1 LARVSKQL
9 ICPVCGQVMATAV
22 WRTLRGLQ
30 ITMPD
35 GWVLQ
40 PENDALLL
48 QIAQQHLASA
58 APDDGP
64 EAQRRLDLILRN
76 AGDRFYDIK
85 CPQGHYTLKTAPEI
99 TKAIRT
105 TAGDQVTL
113 A

>member
-9 ICPVCGQVMATAV
+9 ICPVCGQVMATAL
-22 WRTLRGLQ
+22 WRALRGLQ
-30 ITMPD
+30 ITMPG
-35 GWVLQ
+35 GWVLM
-40 PENDALLL
+40 PGNDALLL

-58 APDDGP
+58 AADDRP

-85 CPQGHYTLKTAPEI
+85 CPRGHYTLKTAPEI

-113 A
+113 S

>member
-1 LARVSKQL
+1 
-9 ICPVCGQVMATAV
+9 MATAV
-22 WRTLRGLQ
+22 WRTLRGME

-48 QIAQQHLASA
+48 QVAQQHLASA
-58 APDDGP
+58 DADDLP

-85 CPQGHYTLKTAPEI
+85 CPLGHYTLKTAPQI

-113 A
+113 S